1 MDSIELSNQG
11 FRRASSRDEKVYEA
25 ASLFAKG
32 RMGGNVLSQAVLM
45 EAFSTSDFPVL
56 LGDAFEK
63 QALKAYK
70 DSTLEFEPLLVD
82 TTVDDFERRKLV
94 DLWGAEPFELVK
106 EGEEYSS
113 ADLKETEVSH
123 GAGKYGK
130 NYGLT
135 WELRLRRRFNELAN
149 FPRALAN
156 GSIKAQNNVVA
167 NMLTDADEG
176 GWSDGFFTDGVD
188 TKPLTPENLDAAIKA
203 MSLRVNH
210 RDELVETNDLILVHG
225 PALRGEVNRIL
236 TASRL
241 ITQVADGNKT
251 TRTEVD
257 NPFRNIV
264 TPLES
269 RTIGAKLGAKANGW
283 ALLQGKSS
291 DLPSIIRTRLN
302 GHPDVD
308 IRVKRDQ
315 GQSIGGGEVSIEDG
329 SFNDDTIWYRGRSV
343 VGIDPAFTV
352 GAYASDGAA

>member
-1 MDSIELSNQG
+1 METIDLTQEG
-11 FRRASSRDEKVYEA
+11 FRRASTREEQVYEA
-25 ASLFAKG
+25 ASLFTRG
-32 RMGGNVLSQAVLM
+32 RNGANPLAQAVLM

-70 DSTLEFEPLLVD
+70 DSVFEFDPILQD
-82 TTVDDFERRKLV
+82 ATVDDFERRKLV
-94 DLWGAEPFELVK
+94 DLWGAEAFERVR
-106 EGEEYSS
+106 EGEEYKS
-113 ADLKETEVSH
+113 AGLQETEVEH

-135 WELRLRRRFNELAN
+135 WELRLRRRFSDLAD
-149 FPRALAN
+149 FPRALGN
-156 GSIKAQNNVVA
+156 GSVKAQNNIVA
-167 NMLTDADEG
+167 EVLTGDN
-176 GWSDGFFTDGVD
+176 GWSTDFFSEVAST
-188 TKPLTPENLDAAIKA
+188 PLTPEALDAAIKKLA
-203 MSLRVNH
+203 LTENH
-210 RDELVETNDLILVHG
+210 RGELVDTSDLVLVHG
-225 PALRGEVNRIL
+225 PAMRGEVNRIL
-236 TASRL
+236 SAARIVTK
-241 ITQVADGNKT
+241 VT
-251 TRTEVD
+251 TGDRVSETEVD

-269 RTIGAKLGAKANGW
+269 RTIGARLGVDNGGGW

-291 DLPSIIRTRLN
+291 DLPSLIRTRLN

-315 GQSIGGGEVSIEDG
+315 GDSVGGGSIAPEQG

-352 GAYASDGAA
+352 GAYASNGGK